1 MILRRQHPALFLETM
16 LPALDTLTF
25 QRYNQV
31 ERQYRNFFRVMS
43 STRDIEQ
50 TSALSGL
57 GLFKKRDEAEATQ
70 YDEPV
75 KGFDKT
81 YRHEQFTLGFKV
93 SKVLAMNDKYNIISK
108 MAGDLGTSARE
119 TVEVVSANYINTNPT
134 GPDGVAL
141 FSTSHP
147 LYKAGG
153 VQSNRLGATSD
164 LAVTSLQLALT
175 GFRKQKDPSGRL
187 IRIKPKTLVVPS
199 ELEFVA
205 SEVLGGTMRS
215 DTASNTPNAFRNR
228 DAHGSFSEMKV
239 WDYLQDPL
247 KWYIWGATSDID
259 LRFYWREKPNTTHDT
274 EFDTRSMKTAMWMQL
289 SLGHSSFEGVYGG
302 F

>member
-1 MILRRQHPALFLETM
+1 MMIRSQFPNLFLTNM
-16 LPALDTLTF
+16 LPAMDALTF
-25 QRYNQV
+25 QRYNSV
-31 ERQYRNFFRVMS
+31 DRQYRNYFRVMS
-43 STRDIEQ
+43 STRDMEQ
-50 TSALSGL
+50 TSAMSGL
-57 GLFKKRDEAEATQ
+57 GLFKQRDEAEATQ

-81 YRHEQFTLGFKV
+81 YIHQQFTLGFRV
-93 SKVLAMNDKYNIISK
+93 SKVLAMNDKHNLIAK
-108 MAGDLGTSARE
+108 MSGDLGTSARE
-119 TVEVVSANYINTNPT
+119 TVEVMGANYINTNAV

-141 FSTSHP
+141 FATNHP

-153 VQSNRLGATSD
+153 VQSNRLGATAD

-187 IRIKPKTLVVPS
+187 IRIKPKNLVVPS
-199 ELEFVA
+199 DLEVVA
-205 SEVLGGTMRS
+205 SEVLDGTMRS

-228 DAHGSFSEMKV
+228 DGHGSFSSYRV

-247 KWYIWGATSDID
+247 KWYLWGDVDDTDI
-259 LRFYWREKPNTTHDT
+259 RFYWREKPNTVHET
-274 EFDTRSMKTAMWMQL
+274 EFDTRSMKTAMWMQF

>member
-16 LPALDTLTF
+16 LPALDELTF
-25 QRYNQV
+25 QKFNSV
-31 ERQYRNFFRVMS
+31 PRQYRNFFNVKS

-50 TSALSGL
+50 SSAMSGL
-57 GLFKKRDEAEATQ
+57 GLLKQRDEAESTT

-81 YRHEQFTLGFKV
+81 YRHEQFTLGFRV
-93 SKVLAMNDKYNIISK
+93 SKILAMNDKYSIISK

-119 TVEVVSANYINTNPT
+119 TVEVIAANYVNTNPI
-134 GPDGVAL
+134 GPDGSNL
-141 FSTSHP
+141 FATDHR
-147 LYKAGG
+147 LYKSGG

-175 GFRKQKDPSGRL
+175 GFRKQKDPSGRK
-187 IRIKPKTLVVPS
+187 IRIRPDSLVVPA

-228 DAHGSFSEMKV
+228 DDHSGFTKYKV
-239 WDYLQDPL
+239 WDYLEDPL
-247 KWYIWGATSDID
+247 KWYIWGSTSDID
-259 LRFYWREKPNTTHDT
+259 LRFYWREKPNTSHDVD
-274 EFDTRSMKTAMWMQL
+274 FDTRSMKTAIWMQC